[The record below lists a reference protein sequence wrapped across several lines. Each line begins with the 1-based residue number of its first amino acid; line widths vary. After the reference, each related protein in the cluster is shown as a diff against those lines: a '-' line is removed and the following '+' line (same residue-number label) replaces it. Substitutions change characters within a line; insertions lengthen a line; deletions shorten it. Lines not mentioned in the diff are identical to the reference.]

1 MDRPSDAA
9 ILERARSLATEAIS
23 TVALQRRRLASAE
36 PEDDV
41 FVFRWW
47 ADLQFL
53 IVALRRLRR
62 TAQLAGRIPTA
73 AGATQTALQ
82 TFDTAL
88 PALAQMRNVGE
99 HIDEYALD
107 APRRH
112 HKDIDRRQL
121 QVGSFDGVTYEWLG
135 GALNV
140 DDALAA
146 GEELCRAL
154 VAFTL
159 PVD

>member
-1 MDRPSDAA
+1 MVAA
-9 ILERARSLATEAIS
+9 HKGGSGKT
-23 TVALQRRRLASAE
+23 TVA
-36 PEDDV
+36 V
-41 FVFRWW
+41 N
-47 ADLQFL
+47 
-53 IVALRRLRR
+53 
-62 TAQLAGRIPTA
+62 LAGALA
-73 AGATQTALQ
+73 AVGKSVLQ

-99 HIDEYALD
+99 HIDEYAVD

-146 GEELCRAL
+146 GEELYRAL
-154 VAFTL
+154 MAFTL